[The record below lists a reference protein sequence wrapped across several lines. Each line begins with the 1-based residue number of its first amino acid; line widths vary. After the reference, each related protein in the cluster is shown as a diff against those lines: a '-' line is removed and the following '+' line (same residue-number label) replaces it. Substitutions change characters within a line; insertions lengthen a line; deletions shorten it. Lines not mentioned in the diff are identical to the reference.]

1 VLFSILAGDG
11 LVVQTQ
17 SGDGSDSDTWIE
29 HDTLPS
35 AGMNPLIPR
44 LDSIGRTG
52 SPVNFMDTDG
62 AKW

>member
-1 VLFSILAGDG
+1 LSRLG
-11 LVVQTQ
+11 